1 METDRETDT
10 QEVLMSMFLS
20 CSCLPPEESLLEYTR
35 NRHKPKRYEDRFIN
49 RMLSSL
55 SARSK
60 DFENDH
66 SRTANK
72 DMMRDRFRKS
82 RIRKQVC
89 FDYPP
94 ITSYHTR
101 PRTASNERP
110 DLFYTED
117 ELDEIAAD
125 CALLVDDVEVTMI
138 ESKEIPPSSTTLST
152 LQDNYDNHSENTVTS
167 SVLRESNISS
177 EFSASCSSRSIS
189 NTYNAVEIIASNIP
203 RAHD

>member
-1 METDRETDT
+1 
-10 QEVLMSMFLS
+10 MSMFLS

-55 SARSK
+55 SARSQ

-66 SRTANK
+66 SRPANK

-101 PRTASNERP
+101 PRTASDERP

-117 ELDEIAAD
+117 ELDEWVHISIIQTIFILIFYGD
-125 CALLVDDVEVTMI
+125 NMWWMRNKNCCWLRSPCWRCWSYNDRI
-138 ESKEIPPSSTTLST
+138 QRNPS
-152 LQDNYDNHSENTVTS
+152 
-167 SVLRESNISS
+167 I
-177 EFSASCSSRSIS
+177 F
-189 NTYNAVEIIASNIP
+189 YNPIYTA
-203 RAHD
+203 R